1 MLRTAQLRSWDDELT
16 VILPTRGWRALDL
29 VELLRRAELLRFLIW
44 RDLKVRYQQTLL
56 GGLWAILQPLAAA
69 AVFTLVFGRLARIPS
84 EGVPYPLFSLT
95 GLVIWTFFTG
105 ALGNAVGALV
115 NNRQLVSK
123 VYFPRL
129 ILPLSAALG
138 GLVDFAV
145 AFAALLAGL
154 VLFGFGVPWTAVFVL
169 PLILIALGAAIG
181 LGAGLGAINVR
192 FRDVR
197 ALMPLFVQLWLFLT
211 PVAYPAS
218 LAPAAWRPLLGLN
231 PMAGVVEGFRW
242 ALLRAGPAP
251 VELVAVSTA
260 SALVLLVGGLVVFRR
275 MERHF
280 ADII

>member
-105 ALGNAVGALV
+105 AFGNAAGALV

-138 GLVDFAV
+138 GLMDFAV

>member
-105 ALGNAVGALV
+105 AFGNAVGALV

-138 GLVDFAV
+138 GLMDFAV

>member
-84 EGVPYPLFSLT
+84 EGIPYPLFSLT

-105 ALGNAVGALV
+105 AFGNAVGALV

-138 GLVDFAV
+138 GLMDFAV